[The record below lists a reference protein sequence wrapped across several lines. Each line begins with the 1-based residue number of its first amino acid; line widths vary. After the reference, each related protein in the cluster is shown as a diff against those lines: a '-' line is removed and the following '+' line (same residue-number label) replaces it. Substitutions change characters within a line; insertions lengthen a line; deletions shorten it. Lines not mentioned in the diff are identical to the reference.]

1 MPWYNISMPG
11 SKPFPSLPSTYSS
24 PYLDITIF
32 KGPRFHTFG
41 ILDIWPFSKLIDPHT
56 YLHYSSAHHRSVIH
70 GMIKGKMIRALRCS
84 SSPQIYASVVQDL
97 ETWFLARGYSRKLL
111 KDVQATQ
118 QYSDRESFLRHS
130 KNRKLSEM
138 TTVLSVKN
146 HPSITWA
153 ELHQVVDD
161 PLLPFKPL
169 ISKRR
174 PPNVADL
181 VVRAETPSEV
191 QALRYHLRRRET
203 QN

>member
-1 MPWYNISMPG
+1 MQVIHALENLKI
-11 SKPFPSLPSTYSS
+11 
-24 PYLDITIF
+24 
-32 KGPRFHTFG
+32 H
-41 ILDIWPFSKLIDPHT
+41 
-56 YLHYSSAHHRSVIH
+56 LHYSSAHHRSVIH

-97 ETWFLARGYSRKLL
+97 ETWFLAHGYSRKLL

-181 VVRAETPSEV
+181 VVRAETPSEQ

-203 QN
+203 QNRSRTSIQISHSLCKLFLSPFSIHMYGTPGL